1 MRKAKACF
9 ILTALLL
16 QVSFVYAQSE
26 TSFWDSLEQST
37 HRPLP
42 DSSTVLHLNW
52 LSTYYASKGEK
63 DPLVFAERA
72 LHLADSLGFERG
84 VTLSTLSLAMAHD
97 MQGQYYLALK
107 HYRTAIQLARE
118 QNNDDYLARCYLSL
132 GYYYSTQKN
141 YKLAI
146 EYTRE
151 AAEIEQKLFGINGAP
166 VSWSNLGYYYL
177 KQQQYDSARF
187 FTLKSFE
194 IYKAEK
200 DSAGLG
206 DVFYNLGS
214 IAWESG
220 RNASLALKYSLQAR
234 DMYLSSPYTEME
246 TLQECQAQ
254 IGYLYTQLQDYTM
267 ADIFLHSTLEQAQK
281 NNLRTIVKSCYR
293 YLSERYAAVKD
304 YEQAY
309 RYHQLFYQ
317 LHDSLYNQQS
327 SLSLQQLQ
335 NEFELETQEAKL
347 SLMKKDKIIKEEEL
361 TRQVLIRNGLTG
373 MFFGLLIFAA
383 VLYRNN
389 SQKRKI
395 NELLLKQ
402 KEEIEEK
409 NKAIVRKN
417 GKLEEQKKAMF
428 IQSRSLKLANE
439 QISKQSRTIE
449 QKNKDTEDSLLY
461 ARNIQYAMLPQAEQL
476 KNRVT
481 DAFTWLQPRDIVS
494 GDFFWFEEQDG
505 KLFIAAIDCT
515 GHGVPGAFMS
525 LIGDGYLGQIVKLEG
540 IHEPDRILSRLDS
553 YVRQVLN
560 QETTENNDGME
571 VALCVI
577 DPEKKEL
584 RFAGARNH
592 LFYVQN
598 ERLHKIKGDRLH
610 IGGQQPEPDKKFT
623 SHTIHFNRPT
633 RIYLYTD
640 GIRDQFGGENDKKFG
655 EKQLNDFL
663 LRIHDLPMSR
673 QRMLIK
679 EKLEKW
685 MQGYEQLDD
694 ILILGWS
701 LP

>member
-1 MRKAKACF
+1 MRKAWAYF
-9 ILTALLL
+9 IAATLLL
-16 QVSFVYAQSE
+16 QTFSAHSQDE
-26 TSFWDSLEQST
+26 TSFWDSLEQT
-37 HRPLP
+37 TQRPP
-42 DSSTVLHLNW
+42 FDTSTVIHLNW
-52 LSTYYASKGEK
+52 LFEYYSTNGEK
-63 DPLVFAERA
+63 DPLTYAERA
-72 LHLADSLGFERG
+72 RSMADSLQFARG
-84 VTLSTLSLAMAHD
+84 IALSTINLAMAHD
-97 MQGQYYLALK
+97 MQGHYYLALK
-107 HYRTAIQLARE
+107 HYRTGIQLARE
-118 QNNDDYLARCYLSL
+118 QKNDDYLARCFLSL

-141 YKLAI
+141 YDKAI

-151 AAEIEQKLFGINGAP
+151 AAELEQNLYGINAAP

-177 KQQQYDSARF
+177 KRQQYDSARF
-187 FTLKSFE
+187 YTLKSFE

-206 DVFYNLGS
+206 DVFFNLGS

-220 RNASLALKYSLQAR
+220 KDASLALKYCLQAR
-234 DMYLSSPYTEME
+234 DMYLSSPYTEKE

-254 IGYLYTQLQDYTM
+254 IGYLYIQVQDYTR
-267 ADIFLHSTLEQAQK
+267 ADIFLKSALEQAQK
-281 NNLRTIVKSCYR
+281 NNLRTITKSCYR

-317 LHDSLYNQQS
+317 LHDSLYNQQN

-347 SLMKKDKIIKEEEL
+347 SLMSKDKIIKEEEL
-361 TRQVLIRNGLTG
+361 AHQLLIRNGLIG
-373 MFFGLLIFAA
+373 MFLGLLAFAA
-383 VLYRNN
+383 VLFRNN
-389 SQKRKI
+389 SQKRRV
-395 NELLLKQ
+395 NEILLNQ

-409 NKAIVRKN
+409 NKAIVKKN
-417 GKLEEQKKAMF
+417 EKLEEQKKAMF

-439 QISKQSRTIE
+439 QISEQSRTIE

-461 ARNIQYAMLPQAEQL
+461 ARSIQYAMLPQAEQL

-494 GDFFWFEEQDG
+494 GDFFWFEEQGG

-540 IHEPDRILSRLDS
+540 IYEPDRILNRLDAC
-553 YVRQVLN
+553 VRQTLN
-560 QETTENNDGME
+560 QEMTDISDGME
-571 VALCVI
+571 VSLCVI
-577 DPEKKEL
+577 DLEKKEL

-610 IGGQQPEPDKKFT
+610 IGGQHPEQEKKF
-623 SHTIHFNRPT
+623 SCHTIHFNRPT

-655 EKQLNDFL
+655 ERQLNEFL

-694 ILILGWS
+694 ILIMGWS